1 MFLLSWQGIIR
12 KFFVLCL
19 EKYGFWNLLLKEK
32 NKFLL
37 NIFWLTMTGFV
48 DLISQK
54 IFSGFKLT

>member
-1 MFLLSWQGIIR
+1 MFLLSWQGIIKKIFCPVFR
-12 KFFVLCL
+12 KIWIL
-19 EKYGFWNLLLKEK
+19 EFIVER